1 MKKKLVLLVIPV
13 LLLLLACTMSNTP
26 TSKVEELFTKY
37 QKLDNDIKNGIES
50 VLDEQ
55 NLNESR
61 KNRYRKILEEQ
72 YKNLTYQIKQEE
84 IDGNNAIITVE
95 IEVKDLKKTISDL
108 VYDSN
113 IYPTKDEYDEEKL
126 NRLEGAKDKV
136 KYTLE
141 LELTKDKNDVWNL
154 KALSNEEIKKIQ
166 GMY

>member
-84 IDGNNAIITVE
+84 IDGNNAIITVK
-95 IEVKDLKKTISDL
+95 IPLVTIATELIAPARVDISTAFD
-108 VYDSN
+108 V
-113 IYPTKDEYDEEKL
+113 PT
-126 NRLEGAKDKV
+126 A
-136 KYTLE
+136 
-141 LELTKDKNDVWNL
+141 
-154 KALSNEEIKKIQ
+154 
-166 GMY
+166 